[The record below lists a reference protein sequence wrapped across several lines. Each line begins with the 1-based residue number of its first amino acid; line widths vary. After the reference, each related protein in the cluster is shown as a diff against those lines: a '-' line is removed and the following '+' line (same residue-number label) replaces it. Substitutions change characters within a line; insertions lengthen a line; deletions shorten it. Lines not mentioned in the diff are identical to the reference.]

1 MTQYYKIIERQT
13 GRVLYYMAHEV
24 GVIPENDS
32 SIVYVPVTKEE
43 YDAAVAAA
51 MNDETAQD
59 EDIGAFAEDD

>member
-1 MTQYYKIIERQT
+1 
-13 GRVLYYMAHEV
+13 MAHEV

-43 YDAAVAAA
+43 YDAAIAAST
-51 MNDETAQD
+51 NDETVQD